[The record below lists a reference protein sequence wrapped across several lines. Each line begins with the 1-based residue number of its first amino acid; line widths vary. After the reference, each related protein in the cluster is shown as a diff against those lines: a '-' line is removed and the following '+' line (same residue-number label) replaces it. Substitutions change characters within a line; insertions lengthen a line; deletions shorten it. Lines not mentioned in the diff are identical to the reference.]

1 MTIYLGL
8 GSNQGDRRQ
17 NLENAIAAL
26 EKAGFQLQRVS
37 PIVESPAML
46 PPDAESSWNKPY
58 LNIVI
63 AGCADWS
70 PRTGLQ
76 IAKRIEAELGRGSGP
91 RWSPRPIDIDLLVW
105 HDLQLDEDDL
115 VIPHVGLPHR
125 DFVISPLLSIAS
137 DLVIP
142 GLNKTVFALSLGRKN
157 IPLWMGILNI
167 TPDSFSDGNSWADQD
182 MLATH
187 IDKLIERDVQII
199 DIGAESTRP
208 RADTVDDQSEWR
220 RLQPVLEMLRE
231 RIAGRKVR
239 PLISVDSRHAGVMA
253 KAIEYGADIIN
264 DVTGLDDPNMRTL
277 ARESGCQVVAMHA
290 MSVPVDPTL
299 LLPSDRPPLVQIEEW
314 IEKKKEQWVSENLD
328 LSNII
333 IDPGIGFGKTSIQA
347 YELMSQCQA
356 LRKSG
361 LRLLVGHSRK
371 SFMTGITDRPAGQ
384 RDLETLGL
392 SMGLCQQ
399 GVDMIRVH
407 QPFIHQ
413 RAYRAWA
420 HLELG

>member
-8 GSNQGDRRQ
+8 GSNEGDRRQ

-26 EKAGFQLQRVS
+26 VEAGFQLKSVS
-37 PIVESPAML
+37 PLVESPAML
-46 PPDAESSWNKPY
+46 PPQAESSWNKPY
-58 LNIVI
+58 LNIAI
-63 AGCADWS
+63 SGNADWS
-70 PRTGLQ
+70 PHAGLQ
-76 IAKRIEAELGRGSGP
+76 IAKQIEADLGRGSGP
-91 RWSPRPIDIDLLVW
+91 RWSPRSIDIDLLVW

-115 VIPHVGLPHR
+115 IIPHIGLAHR

-142 GLNKTVFALSLGRKN
+142 GLSKTVFDLSLGRKN
-157 IPLWMGILNI
+157 IPLWMGILNV
-167 TPDSFSDGNSWADQD
+167 TPDSFSDGDSWVDQD
-182 MLATH
+182 VLVAH

-208 RADTVDDQSEWR
+208 RADTVDDKSEWQ
-220 RLQPVLEMLRE
+220 RLQPALEVLRE

-239 PLISVDSRHAGVMA
+239 PLISVDSRHPGVIA
-253 KAIEYGADIIN
+253 KAIKYGADVIN
-264 DVTGLDDPNMRTL
+264 DVTGLDDPNMRAL

-299 LLPSDRPPLVQIEEW
+299 LLPSDQPPLIQIEEW

-328 LSNII
+328 LSKII
-333 IDPGIGFGKTSIQA
+333 VDPGIGFGKTSIQA

-356 LRKSG
+356 LRKCG

-371 SFMTGITDRPAGQ
+371 SFMAGITDRPAGQ

-399 GVDMIRVH
+399 GVDIIRVH

-420 HLELG
+420 HLALD

>member
-208 RADTVDDQSEWR
+208 RADNVDDQSEWR